1 MTMIP
6 CMVPK
11 IWSIADSFLL
21 FWTICLPFYY
31 PNNPENQ
38 NFEKMRKTPAD
49 IILHMY
55 TINNNHMMYG
65 AWGMDWGGQNVL
77 SFLTI
82 FCHFLLSNNPKS
94 QNFENIKKPQEIS
107 FCTSVPKIIII
118 CCVVAEI
125 WLITDLISIFHFGL
139 FFALNPPNNQKN
151 QHF

>member
-11 IWSIADSFLL
+11 IWSITDRVFCCFGPFVCPFTTLTTQKIKILKKWEKLHKQQSHDVWCLRYGL
-21 FWTICLPFYY
+21 GWTECF
-31 PNNPENQ
+31 
-38 NFEKMRKTPAD
+38 
-49 IILHMY
+49 
-55 TINNNHMMYG
+55 
-65 AWGMDWGGQNVL
+65 V
-77 SFLTI
+77 I
-82 FCHFLLSNNPKS
+82 FDHFLLSNNPKS

>member
-11 IWSIADSFLL
+11 IWSITDSFLL

-82 FCHFLLSNNPKS
+82 FCSPTTQKVKILKT
-94 QNFENIKKPQEIS
+94 KKPQEIS

>member
-1 MTMIP
+1 M
-6 CMVPK
+6 
-11 IWSIADSFLL
+11 
-21 FWTICLPFYY
+21 PFYY

-55 TINNNHMMYG
+55 TINNNHMLFMVYMCK
-65 AWGMDWGGQNVL
+65 MDWGGQNVL